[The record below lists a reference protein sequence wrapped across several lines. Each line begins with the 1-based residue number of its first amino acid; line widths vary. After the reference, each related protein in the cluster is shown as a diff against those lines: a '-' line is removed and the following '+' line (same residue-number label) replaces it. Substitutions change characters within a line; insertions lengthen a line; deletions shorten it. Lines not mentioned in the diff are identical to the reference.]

1 MPLIESNQAPVFQ
14 MDGARFTG
22 LAAPSRGST
31 ENAVW
36 RVSVAPGGGGAVHR
50 LTREE
55 VIVALSGAA
64 EVTLAGET
72 SRLEAGSALVVPPH
86 TDFALGNLGDVP
98 FEAVAV
104 LPVGGE
110 ACLAGGAPFVP
121 PWAR

>member
-1 MPLIESNQAPVFQ
+1 MPLIDRSEAPVFQ

-22 LAAPSRGST
+22 LAAPSRGAL

-36 RVSVAPGGGGAVHR
+36 RVSVAPGGGGARHR

-64 EVTLAGET
+64 DVTLADWKGQ
-72 SRLEAGSALVVPPH
+72 LEAGGALVVPRD
-86 TDFALGNLGDVP
+86 TDFALANPGDVP

-110 ACLAGGAPFVP
+110 ACLAGGVPFVP